1 MIFKVFDDMS
11 QCCQEE
17 VDRLSHCVSKQR
29 YEQAMRYSHVFGQ
42 FCCMKAYEML
52 KDILCEMQNEGNRVG
67 ELEFLYNEY
76 DAPYLQDGPYFS
88 ISHCKAGIAVAVS
101 EKPIGIDI
109 EAVREPKEGLVSK
122 TMNTEEYTSIM
133 ADSSPDWAFIRL
145 WTQKEAYLKMKGTG
159 IISDLKLVLSGVQD
173 AKFISYDDKEHQYVV
188 TIAEKI

>member
-11 QCCQEE
+11 QCGLEE
-17 VDRLSHCVSKQR
+17 VERLKHCVSAQR
-29 YEQAMRYSHVFGQ
+29 HEQAMRYSHVFGQ
-42 FCCMKAYEML
+42 YCCMKAYEML
-52 KDILCEMQNEGNRVG
+52 QELLKEVSNNE
-67 ELEFLYNEY
+67 ETLEFLYNEY
-76 DAPYLQDGPYFS
+76 GAPYLQNGPYFS

-133 ADSSPDWAFIRL
+133 TDVSPDWAFIRL

-159 IISDLKLVLSGVQD
+159 IISDLKLVLSDVQD
-173 AKFISYDDKEHQYVV
+173 AKFISHDHKEHQYVV

>member
-1 MIFKVFDDMS
+1 ML
-11 QCCQEE
+11 QELLKE
-17 VDRLSHCVSKQR
+17 VSN
-29 YEQAMRYSHVFGQ
+29 
-42 FCCMKAYEML
+42 
-52 KDILCEMQNEGNRVG
+52 NE
-67 ELEFLYNEY
+67 ETLEFLYNEY
-76 DAPYLQDGPYFS
+76 GAPYLQDGPYFS

-109 EAVREPKEGLVSK
+109 EAVRKPNEGLVCK

-133 ADSSPDWAFIRL
+133 SDASPDWAFIRL

>member
-11 QCCQEE
+11 QCGLEE
-17 VDRLSHCVSKQR
+17 VERLKHCVSAQR
-29 YEQAMRYSHVFGQ
+29 REQAMRYSHVFGQ
-42 FCCMKAYEML
+42 YCCMKAYEML
-52 KDILCEMQNEGNRVG
+52 QELLKEVSNNE
-67 ELEFLYNEY
+67 ETLEFLYNEY
-76 DAPYLQDGPYFS
+76 GAPYLQDGPYFS

-122 TMNTEEYTSIM
+122 TMNTEEYTSII

-159 IISDLKLVLSGVQD
+159 IISDLKLVLTDAQD
-173 AKFISYDDKEHQYVV
+173 AEFRSYDNNDLQYVV

>member
-11 QCCQEE
+11 QCCQKE
-17 VDRLSHCVSKQR
+17 VERLSYCVSKQR
-29 YEQAMRYSHVFGQ
+29 YEQAMRYSHLFGQ
-42 FCCMKAYEML
+42 FCCMKSYEML
-52 KDILCEMQNEGNRVG
+52 KDILCEMQNEGNSVG
-67 ELEFLYNEY
+67 DLEFQYNEY
-76 DAPYLQDGPYFS
+76 GAPYLQDGPYFS

-109 EAVREPKEGLVSK
+109 EAVRKPNDGLVCK
-122 TMNTEEYTSIM
+122 TMNTEEYTSII

-159 IISDLKLVLSGVQD
+159 IISDLKLVLTDAQD
-173 AKFISYDDKEHQYVV
+173 AEFRSYDNNDLQYVV